1 MQTSFTG
8 FQMPKLKMLGVR
20 ETPSYRVSADPSA
33 CTDVELLAAVIGG
46 PKQIEIADAVLSH
59 FQGNLHRLHQAASA
73 ELVSIPGVGESTA
86 ARLRSALVLSRR
98 LAMKTGDD
106 IDVNSPSDAYG
117 LCLDMATF
125 DVEHLR
131 VIVLNTRSRVIG
143 VVDVY
148 KGSVNTAQIRPAEIF
163 RPAIQR
169 NGTAVII
176 AHNHPG
182 GDPTPSPDDVAVTR
196 ALVNA
201 GKLLDINVQDHLV
214 IGHGKWQSLKEK
226 GLGFA

>member
-1 MQTSFTG
+1 MQATFTG
-8 FQMPKLKMLGVR
+8 FRMPKLKMLAVR
-20 ETPSYRVSADPSA
+20 ETPVYRVSADPSA
-33 CTDVELLAAVIGG
+33 CTDVELLAAIVGG
-46 PKQIEIADAVLSH
+46 PKQIEIADAILVH
-59 FQGNLHRLHQAASA
+59 FQGNLHRLYQAAIA
-73 ELVSIPGVGESTA
+73 ELVSISGVGEATA

-98 LAMKTGDD
+98 LSMTSFEAA
-106 IDVNSPSDAYG
+106 IESPADAYG

-131 VIVLNTRSRVIG
+131 VIVLNGRSLAIG

-148 KGSVNTAQIRPAEIF
+148 KGSVNTAQIRAGEIF

-169 NGTAVII
+169 NGTAII
-176 AHNHPG
+176 LVHNHPG

-201 GKLLDINVQDHLV
+201 GKMLEISVQDHLV
-214 IGHGKWQSLKEK
+214 IGHGRYVSLKER
-226 GLGFA
+226 GLGFV

>member
-8 FQMPKLKMLGVR
+8 FQMPKLKLLAVR
-20 ETPSYRVSADPSA
+20 ETPVYRVSADPSA
-33 CTDVELLAAVIGG
+33 CTDVELLAAIVGG
-46 PKQIEIADAVLSH
+46 PKQIEIADAILAH
-59 FQGNLHRLHQAASA
+59 FQGNLHRLYQAAIA
-73 ELVSIPGVGESTA
+73 ELVSISGVGEATA

-98 LAMKTGDD
+98 LSMASFDAAIG
-106 IDVNSPSDAYG
+106 SPADAFG

-131 VIVLNTRSRVIG
+131 VIVLNGRSLAIG

-148 KGSVNTAQIRPAEIF
+148 KGSVNTAQIRAGEIF

-169 NGTAVII
+169 NGTAIII

-201 GKLLDINVQDHLV
+201 GKMLEIAVQDHLV
-214 IGHGKWQSLKEK
+214 IGHGRWVSLKER

>member
-8 FQMPKLKMLGVR
+8 FQMPKLKMFALR
-20 ETPSYRVSADPSA
+20 ETPSYRVSADPSI

-46 PKQIEIADAVLSH
+46 PKQIEIADAVMAH

-73 ELVSIPGVGESTA
+73 ELVSISGVGEATA

-98 LAMKTGDD
+98 LAMTTGNDV
-106 IDVNSPSDAYG
+106 DVNSPSDAYG

-169 NGTAVII
+169 NGTSIII

-196 ALVNA
+196 ALVQA
-201 GKLLDINVQDHLV
+201 GKMLEISVQDHLV

>member
-8 FQMPKLKMLGVR
+8 FQMPKLKLLAVR
-20 ETPSYRVSADPSA
+20 ETPVYRVSADPSA
-33 CTDVELLAAVIGG
+33 CTDVELLAAIVGG
-46 PKQIEIADAVLSH
+46 PKQIEVADAILAH
-59 FQGNLHRLHQAASA
+59 FQGNLHRLYQAAIA
-73 ELVSIPGVGESTA
+73 ELVSISGVGEATA

-98 LAMKTGDD
+98 LSMASFDAAIG
-106 IDVNSPSDAYG
+106 SPADAFG

-131 VIVLNTRSRVIG
+131 VIVLNGRSLAIG

-148 KGSVNTAQIRPAEIF
+148 KGSVNTAQIRAGEIF

-169 NGTAVII
+169 NGTSIII

-201 GKLLDINVQDHLV
+201 GKMLEIAVQDHLV
-214 IGHGKWQSLKEK
+214 IGHGRWVSLKER

>member
-8 FQMPKLKMLGVR
+8 FQMPKLKLLAVR
-20 ETPSYRVSADPSA
+20 ETPVYRVSADPSA
-33 CTDVELLAAVIGG
+33 CTDVELLAAIVGG
-46 PKQIEIADAVLSH
+46 PKQIEIADAILAH
-59 FQGNLHRLHQAASA
+59 FQGNLHRLYQAAIA
-73 ELVSIPGVGESTA
+73 ELVSISGVGEATA

-98 LAMKTGDD
+98 LSMASFDAAIG
-106 IDVNSPSDAYG
+106 SPADAFG

-131 VIVLNTRSRVIG
+131 VIVLNGRSLAIG

-148 KGSVNTAQIRPAEIF
+148 KGSVNTAQIRAGEIF

-169 NGTAVII
+169 NGTSIII

-201 GKLLDINVQDHLV
+201 GKMLEISVQDHLV
-214 IGHGKWQSLKEK
+214 IGHGRWVSLKER

>member
-8 FQMPKLKMLGVR
+8 FQMPKLKMLLLR

-33 CTDVELLAAVIGG
+33 CTDVELLAAIVGG

-98 LAMKTGDD
+98 LTMSVSNLA
-106 IDVNSPSDAYG
+106 DVNSPADAYG
-117 LCLDMATF
+117 FCLDMETF

-131 VIVLNTRSRVIG
+131 VIVLNTRSKVIG
-143 VVDVY
+143 AVDVY
-148 KGSVNTAQIRPAEIF
+148 KGSANSAQVRAGEVF
-163 RPAIQR
+163 RPALQR
-169 NGTAVII
+169 NGTAIII

-201 GKLLDINVQDHLV
+201 GKMLEISVQDHLV
-214 IGHGKWQSLKEK
+214 IGHGRYVSLKER
-226 GLGFA
+226 GLGFV

>member
-8 FQMPKLKMLGVR
+8 FQMPKLKLLAVR
-20 ETPSYRVSADPSA
+20 ETPVYRVSADPSA
-33 CTDVELLAAVIGG
+33 CTDVELLAAIVGG
-46 PKQIEIADAVLSH
+46 PKQIEIADAILAH
-59 FQGNLHRLHQAASA
+59 FQGNLHRLYQAAIA
-73 ELVSIPGVGESTA
+73 ELVSISGVGEATA

-98 LAMKTGDD
+98 LSMASFEAAIG
-106 IDVNSPSDAYG
+106 SPADAFG

-131 VIVLNTRSRVIG
+131 VIVLNGRSLAIG

-148 KGSVNTAQIRPAEIF
+148 KGSVNTAQIRAGEIF

-169 NGTAVII
+169 NGTSIII

-201 GKLLDINVQDHLV
+201 GKMLEISVQDHLV
-214 IGHGKWQSLKEK
+214 IGHGRWVSLKER

>member
-8 FQMPKLKMLGVR
+8 FQLPKLKMFALR

-33 CTDVELLAAVIGG
+33 CTDVELLSAVIGG
-46 PKQIEIADAVLSH
+46 PKQIEIAEAILAH
-59 FQGNLHRLHQAASA
+59 FQGDLHRLHQAAIA
-73 ELVSIPGVGESTA
+73 ELVAIPGVGEATA
-86 ARLRSALVLSRR
+86 VRLRSALVLSRR
-98 LAMKTGDD
+98 LSMSTSDTAE
-106 IDVNSPSDAYG
+106 VSSPGSVYN

-131 VIVLNTRSRVIG
+131 VIILNTRNKVIG
-143 VVDVY
+143 AVDVY

-163 RPAIQR
+163 RSAIQR
-169 NGTAVII
+169 NGTAIII

-196 ALVNA
+196 ALVSA
-201 GKLLDINVQDHLV
+201 GKLMEINVLDHLV
-214 IGHGKWQSLKEK
+214 IGHGRYVSLKEK

>member
-8 FQMPKLKMLGVR
+8 FQMPKLKLLAVR
-20 ETPSYRVSADPSA
+20 ETPVYRVSADPSA
-33 CTDVELLAAVIGG
+33 CTDVELLAAIVGG
-46 PKQIEIADAVLSH
+46 PKQIEVADAILAH
-59 FQGNLHRLHQAASA
+59 FQGNLHRLYQAAIA
-73 ELVSIPGVGESTA
+73 ELVSISGVGEATA

-98 LAMKTGDD
+98 LSMASFDAAIG
-106 IDVNSPSDAYG
+106 SPADAFG

-131 VIVLNTRSRVIG
+131 VIVLNGRSLAIG

-148 KGSVNTAQIRPAEIF
+148 KGSVNTAQIRAGEIF

-169 NGTAVII
+169 NGTSIII

-201 GKLLDINVQDHLV
+201 GKMLEISVQDHLV

>member
-8 FQMPKLKMLGVR
+8 FRMPKLKMLAVR
-20 ETPSYRVSADPSA
+20 ETPVYRVSADPSA
-33 CTDVELLAAVIGG
+33 CTDVELLAAIVGG
-46 PKQIEIADAVLSH
+46 PKQIEIADAILVH
-59 FQGNLHRLHQAASA
+59 FQGNLHRLYQAAIA
-73 ELVSIPGVGESTA
+73 ELVSISGVGEATA

-98 LAMKTGDD
+98 LSMTSFEAA
-106 IDVNSPSDAYG
+106 IESPADAYG
-117 LCLDMATF
+117 LCVDMATF

-143 VVDVY
+143 MVDVY
-148 KGSVNTAQIRPAEIF
+148 KGSVNTAQIRAGEIF

-169 NGTAVII
+169 NGTAII
-176 AHNHPG
+176 LVHNHPG

-201 GKLLDINVQDHLV
+201 GKMLEISVQDHLV
-214 IGHGKWQSLKEK
+214 IGHGKWVSLKER
-226 GLGFA
+226 GLGFV

>member
-1 MQTSFTG
+1 MQATFTG
-8 FQMPKLKMLGVR
+8 FQMPKLKMLAVR
-20 ETPSYRVSADPSA
+20 ETPVYRVSADPSA
-33 CTDVELLAAVIGG
+33 CTDVELLAAIVGG
-46 PKQIEIADAVLSH
+46 PKQIEIADAVLVH
-59 FQGNLHRLHQAASA
+59 FQGNLHRLYQAAIA

-98 LAMKTGDD
+98 LSMTSFEAA
-106 IDVNSPSDAYG
+106 IESPADAYG
-117 LCLDMATF
+117 LCVDMATF

-131 VIVLNTRSRVIG
+131 VIVLNNRSMAIG

-148 KGSVNTAQIRPAEIF
+148 KGSVNNAQIRAGEIF

-169 NGTAVII
+169 NGTAIII

-201 GKLLDINVQDHLV
+201 GRMLEISVQDHLV
-214 IGHGKWQSLKEK
+214 IGHGKWVSLKER
-226 GLGFA
+226 GLGFV

>member
-8 FQMPKLKMLGVR
+8 FQMPKLKLLAVR
-20 ETPSYRVSADPSA
+20 ETPVYRVSADPSA
-33 CTDVELLAAVIGG
+33 CTDVELLAAIVGG
-46 PKQIEIADAVLSH
+46 PKQIEIADAILAH
-59 FQGNLHRLHQAASA
+59 FQGNLHRLYQAAIA
-73 ELVSIPGVGESTA
+73 ELVSISGVGEATA

-98 LAMKTGDD
+98 LSMASFDAAIG
-106 IDVNSPSDAYG
+106 SPADAFG

-131 VIVLNTRSRVIG
+131 VIVLNGRSLAIG

-148 KGSVNTAQIRPAEIF
+148 KGSVNTAQIRAGEIF

-169 NGTAVII
+169 NGTAIII

-201 GKLLDINVQDHLV
+201 GKMLEISVQDHLV
-214 IGHGKWQSLKEK
+214 IGHGRWVSLKER